1 MNNDKK
7 VFVDINNAGGR
18 KPLMEKLQKSLD
30 TGEDPF
36 APEHI
41 AKYHKK
47 PIIKSGTWWYITES
61 ESPYPAARHHFL
73 AIATEYWETLQEIV
87 PEGWTEIGM
96 MMKELCEEYAIPG
109 GGFFFRFGDT
119 ELTGATVKR
128 LHVHLIVPEP
138 GAGNILI
145 PLGRKKE

>member
-18 KPLMEKLQKSLD
+18 KPLMEKLQKRLD

-47 PIIKSGTWWYITES
+47 PIIKSCS
-61 ESPYPAARHHFL
+61 
-73 AIATEYWETLQEIV
+73 
-87 PEGWTEIGM
+87 
-96 MMKELCEEYAIPG
+96 MMKKL
-109 GGFFFRFGDT
+109 DK
-119 ELTGATVKR
+119 VKHK
-128 LHVHLIVPEP
+128 L
-138 GAGNILI
+138 
-145 PLGRKKE
+145 